1 MERGKGFSLKSP
13 QIAQQHGIRCIL
25 ATYSILY
32 FKVPAMSGD
41 KSPRMYDSMAQAYHL
56 LGQHDLAAET
66 QRMAL
71 HFLGDDDS
79 PLGREMSERLQGYL
93 RAAERTSLE
102 QLASREGE

>member
-56 LGQHDLAAET
+56 LGQHDLAVET

-79 PLGREMSERLQGYL
+79 PLGREMSERLQDYL
-93 RAAERTSLE
+93 RAAEKSPLE
-102 QLASREGE
+102 QPASREGE

>member
-1 MERGKGFSLKSP
+1 
-13 QIAQQHGIRCIL
+13 
-25 ATYSILY
+25 
-32 FKVPAMSGD
+32 MSGD

-71 HFLGDDDS
+71 HFLGGDDS

>member
-1 MERGKGFSLKSP
+1 
-13 QIAQQHGIRCIL
+13 
-25 ATYSILY
+25 
-32 FKVPAMSGD
+32 MSDD
-41 KSPRMYDSMAQAYHL
+41 KSPRMYDSMAPAYHL
-56 LGQHDLAAET
+56 LGQHDLAADT

>member
-1 MERGKGFSLKSP
+1 
-13 QIAQQHGIRCIL
+13 
-25 ATYSILY
+25 
-32 FKVPAMSGD
+32 MSDD
-41 KSPRMYDSMAQAYHL
+41 KSPTMYDSMAQAYHL

-66 QRMAL
+66 QGMAL

-79 PLGREMSERLQGYL
+79 PLGREMSERLQDYL

>member
-1 MERGKGFSLKSP
+1 
-13 QIAQQHGIRCIL
+13 
-25 ATYSILY
+25 
-32 FKVPAMSGD
+32 MSGD

>member
-1 MERGKGFSLKSP
+1 
-13 QIAQQHGIRCIL
+13 
-25 ATYSILY
+25 
-32 FKVPAMSGD
+32 MSDD

-66 QRMAL
+66 QGMAL